1 MEIYLKEKR
10 LQESWSPQTTAT
22 PTMNFQT
29 LDFPVLDK
37 DKEENPKV
45 SEPIIDKP
53 EDSEDSSQS
62 EVKENGMSAI
72 ENEEAF
78 HSDIKQACEEGV
90 KRAMEQ
96 LQKDKG
102 IEKRVKMAMEQRQND
117 NSIEEKLN
125 DEDNDSI
132 EDAKK
137 WALQQKQSL
146 TNY

>member
-53 EDSEDSSQS
+53 EDSEDSQS
-62 EVKENGMSAI
+62 EVKENGMFAI

-78 HSDIKQACEEGV
+78 HADIKKHV
-90 KRAMEQ
+90 KKV
-96 LQKDKG
+96 LKG
-102 IEKRVKMAMEQRQND
+102 QWNNFKRIKA
-117 NSIEEKLN
+117 
-125 DEDNDSI
+125 
-132 EDAKK
+132 
-137 WALQQKQSL
+137 
-146 TNY
+146 

>member
-53 EDSEDSSQS
+53 EDSEDSQS
-62 EVKENGMSAI
+62 EVKENGIFAI

-78 HSDIKQACEEGV
+78 HADIKKACEEGV
-90 KRAMEQ
+90 KRAMEK

-102 IEKRVKMAMEQRQND
+102 IEKRVKMAMEQQQND
-117 NSIEEKLN
+117 NSTEEKL
-125 DEDNDSI
+125 DYEDNDSI
-132 EDAKK
+132 EEAKK
-137 WALQQKQSL
+137 WALKQKLSL